1 MIKSRQL
8 WFAAFL
14 GLLPM
19 SASAQAV
26 LPMGETSSG
35 SAAPD
40 FPTEFSV
47 TLDGP
52 GFLTVVVR
60 AAKGGEEDLILSV
73 ADNEYQM
80 LPDGRSDQD
89 TGGVMSAEQVVVRI
103 PQAQVR
109 TSPSSSSPTATP
121 LSVSKSAGHS

>member
-40 FPTEFSV
+40 SPTEFSV

-60 AAKGGEEDLILSV
+60 AAKGGEDRREHPQSNDGARDAGVGGGPHLTSSL
-73 ADNEYQM
+73 AR
-80 LPDGRSDQD
+80 GRSC
-89 TGGVMSAEQVVVRI
+89 R
-103 PQAQVR
+103 R
-109 TSPSSSSPTATP
+109 SSRARTP
-121 LSVSKSAGHS
+121 LFAKVLVRR